1 MDLKDAVVVVTGG
14 ASGIGE
20 AVAKHLA
27 RLGAAV
33 MVGDIAV
40 DEAARVVGEIQA
52 AGGRAAGMKVDVTQ
66 EIEVAELMEEAICTY
81 GAINVVVPCAG
92 LIRDGLLLNLDRK
105 TGKVKK
111 VMNTDQFRS
120 VIEVNLIG
128 SFLTLREAAR
138 RMVDSG
144 WQGVLFTISSVNKV
158 GQIGQL
164 NYASSKAAVALW
176 PRILC
181 GEFQM
186 TGIRGIRVVG
196 IAPGYVG
203 TPLVQGM
210 NQEALTAILGDVHIG
225 RLIQPDEVACAIETV
240 ILNEAFDGTCLE
252 ITGGVTFG
260 PRAIAK

>member
-1 MDLKDAVVVVTGG
+1 MDIREAVVVVTGG

-20 AVAKHLA
+20 AVAKYLA
-27 RLGAAV
+27 SAGAAV
-33 MVGDIAV
+33 MIGDIATDGV
-40 DEAARVVGEIQA
+40 ARVVGEIQA
-52 AGGRAAGMKVDVTQ
+52 TGGRAAGMKVDVTQ
-66 EIEVAELMEEAICTY
+66 DAEVAALMEDTIRQF
-81 GAINVVVPCAG
+81 GAINIVIPCAG
-92 LIRDGLLLNLDRK
+92 IIRDGLFLDLDRK

-128 SFLTLREAAR
+128 SFITLREAAR
-138 RMVDSG
+138 RMVDNG
-144 WQGVLFTISSVNKV
+144 WPGVLFIISSVNKV
-158 GQIGQL
+158 GQTGQL

-186 TGIRGIRVVG
+186 KGIRRIRVVG
-196 IAPGYVG
+196 VAPGYVG
-203 TPLVQGM
+203 TPLIQGM
-210 NQEALTAILGDVHIG
+210 NQDALTAILEDVHIG
-225 RLIQPDEVACAIETV
+225 RLIQPEEVARAIEGA
-240 ILNEAFDGTCLE
+240 IINEAFDGTCLE